1 MTEDKN
7 KYILSINGMSK
18 SFGRNKVLKHISM
31 NVKPG
36 TIMGLMGENGAG
48 KSTMMKCLFGT
59 YQKDEGTIVLD
70 GKEVNFSGPKD
81 ALENGVAMVHQE
93 LNQCLER
100 SVVDNMF
107 LGRYPKNSVGVI
119 DEGRMK
125 KETSDLFRKL
135 GITVDLTQPMKKM
148 SVSQRQMCEIAKAI
162 SYHSKVIV
170 LDEPTSSLTA
180 PEVEKLFKMM
190 RQLKAQGIALIYISH
205 KMDEIFE
212 ICDEIS
218 VLRDGSLVMTKP
230 SKETDMNELIAAM
243 VGRSLDNR
251 FPPVDNTPGET
262 ILSVQNISTKYAP
275 KLQNISF
282 DIKKGEIFGFYGL
295 VGAGRTELLETIF
308 GIRTRAEGNIVYDG
322 KVLNFSSQKDAMDHG
337 FALITEERKANGL
350 FLKGDI
356 TFNTTI
362 ANMKHYK
369 SGIALSHDK
378 MVRATAEEIKIMHTK
393 CMGPDDM
400 IANLSGGNQ
409 QKVIFGKWLERS
421 PSVFMMD
428 DPTRGIDVGAK
439 YEIYELI
446 INMAKQGK
454 TIIVVSSEMPEILGI
469 TNRIGVM
476 SNGRLAGIVN
486 TKETNQEELL
496 RLSAKYL

>member
-100 SVVDNMF
+100 NVIDNLF
-107 LGRYPKNSVGVI
+107 LGRYPKNSLGVV

-125 KETSDLFRKL
+125 KEASDLFRKL
-135 GITVDLTQPMKKM
+135 GITVNLTQPMKKM
-148 SVSQRQMCEIAKAI
+148 SVSKRQMCEIAKAI
-162 SYHSKVIV
+162 SYNSKVIV

-180 PEVEKLFKMM
+180 PEVAKLFKMM
-190 RQLKAQGIALIYISH
+190 RQLKDQGISLIYISH

-212 ICDEIS
+212 ICDQIS
-218 VLRDGSLVMTKP
+218 VLRDGSLVMTKD
-230 SKETDMNELIAAM
+230 SKDTNMNELISAM

-262 ILSVQNISTKYAP
+262 ILSVQNLSTKYAP

-282 DIKKGEIFGFYGL
+282 DVKKGEIFGLYGL

-308 GIRTRAEGNIVYDG
+308 GMRTRAAGNVIYDG
-322 KVLNFSSQKDAMDHG
+322 KMMNFASPKDAMNHG

-350 FLKGDI
+350 FLKADI

-362 ANMKHYK
+362 ANMNHYK
-369 SGIALSHDK
+369 SGLALSHDD
-378 MVRATAEEIKIMHTK
+378 MVRATAEEIKVMHTK

-421 PSVFMMD
+421 PNIFMMD

-476 SNGRLAGIVN
+476 SNGHLAGIVN

-496 RLSAKYL
+496 KLSAKYL

>member
-59 YQKDEGTIVLD
+59 YQKDEGTIILD

-107 LGRYPKNSVGVI
+107 LGRYPKNSVGVV

-190 RQLKAQGIALIYISH
+190 RQLKAQGISLIYISH

-230 SKETDMNELIAAM
+230 STETDMNELIAAM

-251 FPPVDNTPGET
+251 FPPVDNTPGEV

-308 GIRTRAEGNIVYDG
+308 GIRTRAEGNIVYD
-322 KVLNFSSQKDAMDHG
+322 
-337 FALITEERKANGL
+337 
-350 FLKGDI
+350 
-356 TFNTTI
+356 
-362 ANMKHYK
+362 
-369 SGIALSHDK
+369 
-378 MVRATAEEIKIMHTK
+378 
-393 CMGPDDM
+393 
-400 IANLSGGNQ
+400 
-409 QKVIFGKWLERS
+409 
-421 PSVFMMD
+421 
-428 DPTRGIDVGAK
+428 
-439 YEIYELI
+439 
-446 INMAKQGK
+446 
-454 TIIVVSSEMPEILGI
+454 
-469 TNRIGVM
+469 
-476 SNGRLAGIVN
+476 
-486 TKETNQEELL
+486 
-496 RLSAKYL
+496 

>member
-1 MTEDKN
+1 MADDKN
-7 KYILSINGMSK
+7 KYILSIHGMSK
-18 SFGRNKVLKHISM
+18 SFGRNKVLNHIDL

-36 TIMGLMGENGAG
+36 SIMGLMGENGAG

-100 SVVDNMF
+100 NVIDNLF
-107 LGRYPKNSVGVI
+107 LGRYPKNSLGVV

-125 KETSDLFRKL
+125 KEASDLFRKL
-135 GITVDLTQPMKKM
+135 GITVNLTQPMKKM
-148 SVSQRQMCEIAKAI
+148 SVSKRQMCEIAKAI
-162 SYHSKVIV
+162 SYNSKVIV

-180 PEVEKLFKMM
+180 PEVAKLFKMM
-190 RQLKAQGIALIYISH
+190 RQLKDQGISLIYISH

-212 ICDEIS
+212 ICDQIS
-218 VLRDGSLVMTKP
+218 VLRDGSLVMTKD
-230 SKETDMNELIAAM
+230 SKDTNMNELISAM

-262 ILSVQNISTKYAP
+262 ILSVQNLSTKYAP

-282 DIKKGEIFGFYGL
+282 DVKKGEIFGLYGL

-308 GIRTRAEGNIVYDG
+308 GMRTRAAGNVIYDG
-322 KVLNFSSQKDAMDHG
+322 KMMNFASPKDAMNHG

-350 FLKGDI
+350 FLKADI

-362 ANMKHYK
+362 ANMNHYK
-369 SGIALSHDK
+369 SGLALSHDD
-378 MVRATAEEIKIMHTK
+378 MVRATAEEIKVMHTK

-421 PSVFMMD
+421 PNIFMMD

-439 YEIYELI
+439 YDIYELI

-476 SNGRLAGIVN
+476 SNGHLAGIVN

-496 RLSAKYL
+496 KLSAKYL

>member
-59 YQKDEGTIVLD
+59 YQKDEGTIILD

-107 LGRYPKNSVGVI
+107 LGRYPKNSFGVV

-190 RQLKAQGIALIYISH
+190 RQLKAQGISLIYISH
-205 KMDEIFE
+205 KMAEIKRISDEIT
-212 ICDEIS
+212 IM
-218 VLRDGSLVMTKP
+218 RDGTWVATEKADDLEM
-230 SKETDMNELIAAM
+230 DDIIRLM
-243 VGRSLDNR
+243 VGRELTNQ
-251 FPPVDNTPGET
+251 FPPKTNKPGD
-262 ILSVQNISTKYAP
+262 V
-275 KLQNISF
+275 
-282 DIKKGEIFGFYGL
+282 
-295 VGAGRTELLETIF
+295 VLEV
-308 GIRTRAEGNIVYDG
+308 E
-322 KVLNFSSQKDAMDHG
+322 H
-337 FALITEERKANGL
+337 
-350 FLKGDI
+350 
-356 TFNTTI
+356 
-362 ANMKHYK
+362 
-369 SGIALSHDK
+369 
-378 MVRATAEEIKIMHTK
+378 
-393 CMGPDDM
+393 
-400 IANLSGGNQ
+400 LSGMY
-409 QKVIFGKWLERS
+409 
-421 PSVFMMD
+421 SVSYTHLTL
-428 DPTRGIDVGAK
+428 PTTSRV
-439 YEIYELI
+439 
-446 INMAKQGK
+446 
-454 TIIVVSSEMPEILGI
+454 
-469 TNRIGVM
+469 
-476 SNGRLAGIVN
+476 
-486 TKETNQEELL
+486 
-496 RLSAKYL
+496 